1 VPGGRQ
7 PKVIRGKG
15 WAEFVKE
22 ASKSRSK
29 VAKLILL
36 LDALL
41 REPLPPSHR
50 QIILMAIERFFAKKE

>member
-1 VPGGRQ
+1 MPKDRQ
-7 PKVIRGKG
+7 PKIIKGKG

-22 ASKSRSK
+22 ARKSRSK

-41 REPLPPSHR
+41 EQPLPPSHR
-50 QIILMAIERFFAKKE
+50 QIVLMAIERFFAKKE